1 MKNQLLF
8 LLLAI
13 LFFVSNVTLGQHKIS
28 LKEKNGVLYLP
39 CIINGMQLDYVF
51 DTGASIVTINDS
63 IYRLM
68 QSNELISLDDSIGIE
83 KYQDASGDII
93 ECVTFNIK
101 KIEIG
106 GIVLE
111 NIKGGVVPNNNKSF
125 LLGQSALK
133 ILGSYNLDIKNK
145 ILEINNQALLIDGI
159 YKRTT
164 STDSVLNYIIEEI
177 REVNRGYSFD
187 YNKSIVQPKA
197 LYSKLDSIIN
207 SEDYLMDNTKDTTN
221 LILAQAY
228 LGFYYL
234 NSAYSF
240 TEDKGRQY
248 LKKFIENENFLRYV
262 NRGDQCEIMHDSSYY
277 NIDGKR
283 NNRFFWGE
291 IDSSYYYQNKITKE
305 RFYDFSGV
313 GGNQINSIHDHY
325 STHIKKFMHCH
336 LAIKKVLVEMVND
349 YYESK
354 KYLECIK
361 FGLKAHSILNK
372 YYYLNYFGGGTYYL
386 HNSILS
392 NMANSKVALS
402 DYNGALRDIDTLFAY
417 SKANSRYWKNRYEG
431 KCIEECDEQ
440 PYEMY
445 ILKGIC
451 YYNLKKYPA
460 AIAEIDKYFSRANL
474 ELKKDEKKGVQT
486 VNVENLSIA
495 YFFRGLAKIE
505 LKNKQSG
512 CADLSKSGELGF
524 SDAYNF
530 IQEKCN

>member
-1 MKNQLLF
+1 
-8 LLLAI
+8 
-13 LFFVSNVTLGQHKIS
+13 
-28 LKEKNGVLYLP
+28 
-39 CIINGMQLDYVF
+39 
-51 DTGASIVTINDS
+51 
-63 IYRLM
+63 M
-68 QSNELISLDDSIGIE
+68 QSNELITIDDSIGIE

-93 ECVTFNIK
+93 ECNTFNIK

-133 ILGSYNLDIKNK
+133 SIGSYNLDIKNK
-145 ILEINNQALLIDGI
+145 ILEINNHALLIDGI

-177 REVNRGYSFD
+177 REVNDDSLSYGYSFD

-207 SEDYLMDNTKDTTN
+207 SEDYLMDNTKDTAN
-221 LILAQAY
+221 LILANAY
-228 LGFYYL
+228 LGLYHINKGY
-234 NSAYSF
+234 
-240 TEDKGRQY
+240 EKDKGRKY
-248 LKKFIENENFLRYV
+248 INKFIENENFLRYV
-262 NRGDQCEIMHDSSYY
+262 IRGDQCEIMHDSSYY

-283 NNRFFWGE
+283 NNRIFFGE

-313 GGNQINSIHDHY
+313 GGNQINSIDDHY
-325 STHIKKFMHCH
+325 SIHKKKFMHCH
-336 LAIKKVLVEMVND
+336 LAIKKVLVEMVDD

-354 KYLECIK
+354 EYLECIK
-361 FGLKAHSILNK
+361 FGVKAHSILNK
-372 YYYLNYFGGGTYYL
+372 YYYLNSFFVGTYYL
-386 HNSILS
+386 HYSILS

-417 SKANSRYWKNRYEG
+417 SKANSKYWKNSYKEINAE
-431 KCIEECDEQ
+431 CEEECDEQ

-460 AIAEIDKYFSRANL
+460 AIAEIDKYFSKANL
-474 ELKKDEKKGVQT
+474 ELKKDEKK
-486 VNVENLSIA
+486 ECKL
-495 YFFRGLAKIE
+495 
-505 LKNKQSG
+505 
-512 CADLSKSGELGF
+512 
-524 SDAYNF
+524 
-530 IQEKCN
+530 